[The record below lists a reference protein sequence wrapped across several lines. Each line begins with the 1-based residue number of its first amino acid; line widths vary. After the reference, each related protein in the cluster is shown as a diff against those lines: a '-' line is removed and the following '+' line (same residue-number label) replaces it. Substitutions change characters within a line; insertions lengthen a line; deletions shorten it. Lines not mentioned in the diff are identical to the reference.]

1 MRDPGFSHR
10 FVDMREIDREK
21 DHFLVL
27 LLAREPVPEN

>member
-21 DHFLVL
+21 DPFLVL
-27 LLAREPVPEN
+27 LLVGELVPEN